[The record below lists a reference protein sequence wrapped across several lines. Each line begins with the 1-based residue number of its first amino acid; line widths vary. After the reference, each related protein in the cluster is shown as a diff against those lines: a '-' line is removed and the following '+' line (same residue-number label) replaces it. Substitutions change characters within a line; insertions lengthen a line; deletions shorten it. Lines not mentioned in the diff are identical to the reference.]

1 MTKDIVGKRYAR
13 ALIGSIEKKEDF
25 DKVGEQLKEI
35 SLVFKESKELQNFFF
50 NPAIPF
56 NKKEMVLVEIL
67 NLYQLHPS
75 FKKILF
81 LLLKNDWLKIIYTI
95 YAYFILYCDQ
105 YNNRVR
111 AEVTS
116 AYELTDDERTGI
128 VKKLRDYTGKEV
140 VLNTKIDPEIIGGV
154 IARIGSLVIDGS
166 VRNYLKMIKDSLTK
180 DIQ

>member
-1 MTKDIVGKRYAR
+1 MIKDIVGRRYAK

-35 SLVFKESKELQNFFF
+35 ALIFKESKELQNFFF

-56 NKKEMVLVEIL
+56 KKKEIVLVEIL

-75 FKKILF
+75 LKKILF
-81 LLLKNDWLKIIYTI
+81 LLLKNDWVKIIYTI
-95 YAYFILYCDQ
+95 YNHFMLYCDQ

-111 AEVTS
+111 AEITS
-116 AYELTDDERTGI
+116 ACELTDDERTGI
-128 VKKLRDYTGKEV
+128 TKKLGNYTGKEV
-140 VLNTKIDPEIIGGV
+140 VLNTKIDKEIIGGV
-154 IARIGSLVIDGS
+154 IARIESLVIDGS
-166 VRNYLKMIKDSLTK
+166 VRNYLKMVKNNLTR